1 MPTQGSATATLVSP
15 AAGVAKLSSFRS
27 TSSALQSQTAAQKA
41 LALAEETAL
50 KDYVEQCKTALAA
63 APHDPTKDFDVEFP
77 RTLQWLIFLLVLL
90 SISVFA
96 FLSFEGNRSR
106 LRQRERSNPDID
118 VESESL
124 SESPLISNH
133 WSGGAYQLGNRG
145 TFDLKQRRV
154 IVRTDPVYKHADLAE
169 AVGLEDVE
177 EIKLRFVNDEDVNK
191 SRSYLIHT
199 LAMSEKAKLSIARL
213 EIAQLYIH
221 CGADINIVKGWNG
234 ESTLMIA
241 IHFNNFAVAELL
253 VDNGADFSSDETE
266 FGCTKDDGLTSQAR
280 RKPEPSM

>member
-1 MPTQGSATATLVSP
+1 M
-15 AAGVAKLSSFRS
+15 
-27 TSSALQSQTAAQKA
+27 
-41 LALAEETAL
+41 
-50 KDYVEQCKTALAA
+50 
-63 APHDPTKDFDVEFP
+63 
-77 RTLQWLIFLLVLL
+77 
-90 SISVFA
+90 
-96 FLSFEGNRSR
+96 
-106 LRQRERSNPDID
+106 
-118 VESESL
+118 
-124 SESPLISNH
+124 
-133 WSGGAYQLGNRG
+133 
-145 TFDLKQRRV
+145 
-154 IVRTDPVYKHADLAE
+154 YKHADLAE

-253 VDNGADFSSDETE
+253 VDNGADVCYALLGSSLIAFSSKAQTR
-266 FGCTKDDGLTSQAR
+266 TKHVGSGISTPQPTSG
-280 RKPEPSM
+280 SMV